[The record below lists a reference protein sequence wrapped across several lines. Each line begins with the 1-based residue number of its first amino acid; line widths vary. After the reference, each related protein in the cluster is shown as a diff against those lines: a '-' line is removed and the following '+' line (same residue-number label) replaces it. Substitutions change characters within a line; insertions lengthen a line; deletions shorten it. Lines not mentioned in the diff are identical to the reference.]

1 MVFGHTVG
9 AFCFCP
15 CSVVLALDG
24 KRKGRIL
31 KRTLKQRFAQD
42 KLERFVAMYGAA
54 NGGVE
59 REEREARRGR
69 KRRRGFG

>member
-1 MVFGHTVG
+1 MVILSELVVF
-9 AFCFCP
+9 P

-24 KRKGRIL
+24 KR
-31 KRTLKQRFAQD
+31 KQRFAQD

-54 NGGVE
+54 KGGVE

-69 KRRRGFG
+69 KGRRGFG